1 MSSDSGL
8 FGPASVTWRVH
19 GDPAYPVATLSGLL
33 LQALH
38 PRAMAVVAQ
47 GGGFKADAWGRLNR
61 TGEYLATITYGEET
75 VARRAAARVR
85 GIHRRVYATD
95 PVNGERIRADEPD
108 LLRWVHCSELITV
121 LRVARI
127 GGVGLTGAE
136 EDRYIRE
143 QVVAA
148 ELVGLAADAVPHD
161 TRDLRAYQREVR
173 PALGLTEAAREGAWA
188 FANPPM
194 AGWVRALTPAR
205 PAWHGLAA
213 LSFGLLPSWA
223 RRMYRLPGLAV
234 TDIAATAGL
243 RALRR
248 TVLVLPEGW
257 RQSPAVRAARAAA

>member
-38 PRAMAVVAQ
+38 PRAMAVVDQ

-61 TGEYLATITYGEET
+61 TGEYLATVTYAEENE
-75 VARRAAARVR
+75 ARRAAARVR
-85 GIHRRVYATD
+85 GIHRKVYATD
-95 PVNGERIRADEPD
+95 PVTGERIRADEPD

-127 GGVGLTGAE
+127 GRLGLTDAE
-136 EDRYIRE
+136 EDQYVAE

-148 ELVGLAADAVPHD
+148 ELVGLPADDVPHD
-161 TRDLRAYQREVR
+161 TRELRDYLRAIR
-173 PALGLTEAAREGAWA
+173 PELALTDAAREGAWA

-194 AGWVRALTPAR
+194 AGWVKLLTPAR

-223 RRMYRLPGLAV
+223 RKMYRLPGFTV
-234 TDIAATAGL
+234 TDMAATAGL

-248 TVLVLPEGW
+248 TALVLPQEW

>member
-1 MSSDSGL
+1 MSGDSGL

-19 GDPAYPVATLSGLL
+19 GDPSYPVATLSGLL

-38 PRAMAVVAQ
+38 PRAMAVVDQ

-61 TGEYLATITYGEET
+61 TGEYLATVTYGEENE
-75 VARRAAARVR
+75 ARRAAARVR
-85 GIHRRVYATD
+85 GIHRKVYATD
-95 PVNGERIRADEPD
+95 PGTGERIRADEPD

-127 GGVGLTGAE
+127 GRFDLTDADA
-136 EDRYIRE
+136 DRYVAE

-148 ELVGLAADAVPHD
+148 ELVGLPANAVPHN
-161 TRDLRAYQREVR
+161 TRELHDYLRAIR
-173 PALGLTEAAREGAWA
+173 PELGLTEAAREGAWA

-194 AGWVRALTPAR
+194 AGWVKLLT

-213 LSFGLLPSWA
+213 LSFGLLPTWA
-223 RRMYRLPGLAV
+223 RKMYRLPGLPV
-234 TDIAATAGL
+234 TDVAARAGL
-243 RALRR
+243 RTLRR
-248 TVLVLPEGW
+248 TALVLPPEW